1 MSNIKLDLRTLVT
14 ELREEE
20 QAASNSGN
28 QTHANGLSHA
38 RVLLEA
44 VLKRHSIEIP
54 NRLENIFG

>member
-1 MSNIKLDLRTLVT
+1 MTNIKLDLRTLVT

-20 QAASNSGN
+20 QTACNSGN
-28 QTHANGLSHA
+28 QLRADGLSQA

-44 VLKRHSIEIP
+44 VLKRHYIEIP